1 MNKLM
6 ILVPLVLYLA
16 IMLFIAYRANIA
28 KNSTGVNFIE
38 EYFIG
43 SRNMGGF
50 VLAMTLIATY
60 ASASSFIGGPG
71 VAYKVGFAW
80 VLLAC
85 IQTPTAFLTLGVL
98 GKKFAII
105 SRRIGAVT
113 VTDYLRARYKSDTIV
128 ILASIAV
135 LIFFSAS
142 IIAQFI
148 GGARLFETVTGLS
161 YHVGL
166 IMFGVVVIAYTSIG
180 GFRAV
185 AVTDAIQG
193 IVMLIATVFLY
204 VAVSKAGGGM
214 ENISRTLLETNPDML
229 TPTAGGQV
237 AKPFILSFWM
247 LVGVAV
253 LGLPQT
259 AVRCMGFKDSKA
271 MHRAMVIGTVVVG
284 FLMLGMHIIGVMG
297 AAVEPGL
304 EVGDKIIPTL
314 ALNNM
319 NPILAGVF
327 IGGPLAAT
335 MSTVDSMLIL
345 SSAAIIKDLYTHY
358 INKDASE
365 QKIKKLTFMTS
376 LGLGIF
382 VFLLSMNPPKLLVW
396 INLFA
401 FGGLQ
406 ATFLC
411 PIIMGL
417 YWKKANA
424 TGALMSMVIGV
435 ASYFYFTIAKVKP
448 AGMHQIVPVIII
460 AFIAFIV
467 GSYIGKPSEKET
479 ITLFFGDDD

>member
-1 MNKLM
+1 MDKMM
-6 ILVPLVLYLA
+6 ILLPLMLYLG
-16 IMLFIAYRANIA
+16 IMLFIAYKANIV
-28 KNSTGVNFIE
+28 KNSGEVNFME

-71 VAYKVGFAW
+71 VAYKMGLGW

-85 IQTPTAFLTLGVL
+85 IQTPTAFLTLGIL

-105 SRRIGAVT
+105 SRRIKGVT
-113 VTDYLRARYKSDTIV
+113 VTDYLRARYKSDVVV
-128 ILASIAV
+128 IMASVAV
-135 LIFFSAS
+135 LVFFSAS
-142 IIAQFI
+142 IIAQFV

-161 YHVGL
+161 YHTGL
-166 IMFGVVVIAYTSIG
+166 FLFGVVVIAYTSIG

-185 AVTDAIQG
+185 ALTDAIQG
-193 IVMLIATVFLY
+193 VVMLFATIFLFF
-204 VAVSKAGGGM
+204 AVSRAGGGM
-214 ENISRTLLETNPDML
+214 ENITRTLMETNPDML
-229 TPTAGGQV
+229 TPTAGGNI

-259 AVRCMGFKDSKA
+259 TVRCMGFRDSKS
-271 MHRAMVIGTVVVG
+271 MHRAMVIGTLVVG
-284 FLMLGMHIIGVMG
+284 FLMVGMHLIGVMG

-319 NPILAGVF
+319 HPVLAGIFV
-327 IGGPLAAT
+327 GGPLAAT

-358 INKDASE
+358 INKEAGE
-365 QKIKKLTFMTS
+365 EKIKKLTFFTS
-376 LGLGIF
+376 LTLGSV

-406 ATFLC
+406 AAFLC

-417 YWKKANA
+417 YWKRANA
-424 TGALMSMVIGV
+424 TGAIFSMVTGV
-435 ASYFYFTIAKVKP
+435 GTYFYMTMAKIKFM
-448 AGMHQIVPVIII
+448 GMHQIVPVIGVSVL
-460 AFIAFIV
+460 AFVI
-467 GSYIGKPSEKET
+467 GSMIGKRSSKET
-479 ITLFFGDDD
+479 LDIFFS

>member
-1 MNKLM
+1 M
-6 ILVPLVLYLA
+6 ILGPLMLYLM
-16 IMLFIAYRANIA
+16 IMLFIAYKANLV
-28 KNSTGVNFIE
+28 KNSGDVNFIE

-71 VAYKVGFAW
+71 VAYKMGLGW

-85 IQTPTAFLTLGVL
+85 IQTPTAFLTLGIL

-105 SRRIGAVT
+105 SRKINGVT
-113 VTDYLRARYKSDTIV
+113 ITDYLRARYESDIVV
-128 ILASIAV
+128 ILASVAILV
-135 LIFFSAS
+135 FFSAS
-142 IIAQFI
+142 IVAQFI

-161 YHVGL
+161 YHTGL
-166 IMFGVVVIAYTSIG
+166 FLFGFVVITYTSVG

-185 AVTDAIQG
+185 ALTDAIQG
-193 IVMLIATVFLY
+193 IVMLIATVFLFL
-204 VAVSKAGGGM
+204 AVRSAGGGM
-214 ENISRTLLETNPDML
+214 ENITRTLMETNPSML
-229 TPTAGGQV
+229 TPTAGGNI

-259 AVRCMGFKDSKA
+259 TVRCMGFRDSKS
-271 MHRAMVIGTVVVG
+271 MHRAMVIGTFVVG
-284 FLMLGMHIIGVMG
+284 FLMIGMHLIGVMG

-335 MSTVDSMLIL
+335 MSTVDSMLIM
-345 SSAAIIKDLYTHY
+345 SSAAIIKDLYIHY
-358 INKDASE
+358 INKNASIE
-365 QKIKKLTFMTS
+365 RIKKLTFITS
-376 LGLGIF
+376 LSLGTV

-406 ATFLC
+406 AAFLF
-411 PIIMGL
+411 PIIMGI
-417 YWKKANA
+417 YWKRANA
-424 TGALMSMVIGV
+424 TGAICSMVFGV
-435 ASYFYFTIAKVKP
+435 GSYFYMTIAKVKFME
-448 AGMHQIVPVIII
+448 MHQIVPVIII
-460 AFIAFIV
+460 TFTVFIIGSLV
-467 GSYIGKPSEKET
+467 GKRSTPET
-479 ITLFFGDDD
+479 LDIFFN

>member
-1 MNKLM
+1 MDKMM
-6 ILVPLVLYLA
+6 ILLPLMLYLGV
-16 IMLFIAYRANIA
+16 MLFIAYRVNII
-28 KNSTGVNFIE
+28 KNSKEVNFME

-71 VAYKVGFAW
+71 VAYKMGLGW

-85 IQTPTAFLTLGVL
+85 IQTPTAFLTLGIL

-105 SRRIGAVT
+105 SRKINGVT
-113 VTDYLRARYKSDTIV
+113 VTDYLRARYKSDV
-128 ILASIAV
+128 VVVLASIAV
-135 LIFFSAS
+135 LVFFSAS

-161 YHVGL
+161 YTTGL
-166 IMFGVVVIAYTSIG
+166 CLFGIVVILYTSIG

-185 AVTDAIQG
+185 ALTDAIQG
-193 IVMLIATVFLY
+193 VVMLFATVFLF

-214 ENISRTLLETNPDML
+214 ENISKSFLTTNPDML
-229 TPTAGGQV
+229 TPTAGGKI

-259 AVRCMGFKDSKA
+259 TVRCMGFRDSKS
-271 MHRAMVIGTVVVG
+271 MHRAMIIGTLVVG
-284 FLMLGMHIIGVMG
+284 FLMIGMHLIGFMG
-297 AAVEPGL
+297 AAVVPGL

-314 ALNNM
+314 ALKNM
-319 NPILAGVF
+319 NPILAGIF

-365 QKIKKLTFMTS
+365 KKIKKMTFITS
-376 LGLGIF
+376 LTLGVVVF
-382 VFLLSMNPPKLLVW
+382 VLSMNPPKLLVW

-406 ATFLC
+406 AAFLC
-411 PIIMGL
+411 PIVMGM

-424 TGALMSMVIGV
+424 TGAISSMVVGV
-435 ASYFYFTIAKVKP
+435 GLYFYMTIGKIKLY
-448 AGMHQIVPVIII
+448 GMHQIVPVIGVSLL
-460 AFIAFIV
+460 AFCI
-467 GSYIGKPSEKET
+467 GSLLGRKTDEK
-479 ITLFFGDDD
+479 TLKIFFN